1 MAGKLGKF
9 QMVGFQHWKGLTKEN
24 HLGSIFQLAPQKAT
38 NLMVQ
43 LLAYYRGKTLDTFL
57 NQFPT
62 REFEDDNEYY
72 WDVIGS
78 SRRNIPLV
86 EARDE
91 NGTIVTR
98 DKGMIGVGTAPF
110 YLVFPEDWFADG
122 EYIVG
127 NLNEIYQFRIL
138 GDPRIEGTNAV
149 YKVELAG
156 GNTAGVPAERL
167 LAGERFSVEAAFVEK
182 ELSRKVGDVRFTS
195 PVSMRNEWS
204 IVRIQHKVPGSM
216 LNKKLAVGI
225 PIVNETE
232 GRYTKSVAT
241 MWMHNVDWEVEQ
253 QFSEYKNNAL
263 AFGRSNRNAN
273 GEYMNFGKSGN
284 VIKTGA
290 GLFEQME
297 VANTMYYNTF
307 SLKLLEDALYELSAS
322 KLNFGDRYFL
332 IKTGERGA
340 IQFHKEVLKTV
351 SGWTQFVLD
360 NSSVGVIQKT
370 QSKLHQ
376 NSLSAG
382 FQFVEYK
389 APNGVRVKIDVDP
402 FYDDPVRN
410 KILHPNGG
418 VAFSYRYDIMY
429 IGTMDQPNIFKC
441 KIKGDNE
448 YKAPNGV
455 RVKID
460 VDPFYDDPVRNKIL
474 HPNGGVAFSYRYDIM
489 YIGTMDQPNI
499 FKCKIKGDNEYRGY
513 QWGLRNPF
521 TGQKGNPYMSFDED
535 SAVIH
540 RMATLGICVLDPTRT
555 MSLIPAILQG

>member
-43 LLAYYRGKTLDTFL
+43 LLAFYRGKTLDTFL

-62 REFEDDNEYY
+62 KEFEDDSEYY

-78 SRRNIPLV
+78 SRRNIPLI

-91 NGTIVTR
+91 NGNVVTAESAN
-98 DKGMIGVGTAPF
+98 VGAGTVPF
-110 YLVFPEDWFADG
+110 YLVFGEDWFADG

-127 NLNEIYQFRIL
+127 NLNEVYQFRIIAE
-138 GDPRIEGTNAV
+138 PRMEGTNAV

-156 GNTAGVPAERL
+156 GNTTGCPAERL

-182 ELSRKVGDVRFTS
+182 EMSRKVGDIRFSS

-204 IVRIQHKVPGSM
+204 TIRIQHKVEGSM

-225 PIVNETE
+225 PIMKPAAS
-232 GRYTKSVAT
+232 GYTKSVAT

-297 VANTMYYNTF
+297 VSNTMYYNTF
-307 SLKLLEDALYELSAS
+307 SLKLLEDALYELSAA
-322 KLNFGDRYFL
+322 KLDFGDRYFI

-340 IQFHKEVLKTV
+340 INFHKEVLKTV

-360 NSSVGVIQKT
+360 NNSIGVVQKT
-370 QSKLHQ
+370 QSQLHT

-410 KILHPNGG
+410 KIQHPNGG
-418 VAFSYRYDIMY
+418 VAMSYRYDIMY

-441 KIKGDNE
+441 AIKGQ
-448 YKAPNGV
+448 
-455 RVKID
+455 
-460 VDPFYDDPVRNKIL
+460 
-474 HPNGGVAFSYRYDIM
+474 S
-489 YIGTMDQPNI
+489 
-499 FKCKIKGDNEYRGY
+499 EYRGY

-521 TGQKGNPYMSFDED
+521 TGQMNNPYMSFDED
-535 SAVIH
+535 SAVVH
-540 RMATLGICVLDPTRT
+540 RMAKLGICVLDPTRT

>member
-24 HLGSIFQLAPQKAT
+24 HLGSAFLTAPQKAT

-43 LLAYYRGKTLDTFL
+43 LLAYQRGKTLDTFL
-57 NQFPT
+57 NQFPVK
-62 REFEDDNEYY
+62 EFEDDSEYT

-91 NGTIVTR
+91 NGTVVEN
-98 DKGMIGVGTAPF
+98 DGSMVGVGTAPF
-110 YLVFPEDWFADG
+110 YLVFAEDWFADG

-127 NLNEIYQFRIL
+127 NLNELYQFRIL
-138 GDPRIEGTNAV
+138 GDPRMEGTNAV

-156 GNTAGVPAERL
+156 GNTTGCPAERL

-182 ELSRKVGDVRFTS
+182 ELSRKVGDIRFST

-204 IVRIQHKVPGSM
+204 NIRIQHKVPGSM

-225 PIVNETE
+225 PIVKDGKKDVKN
-232 GRYTKSVAT
+232 
-241 MWMHNVDWEVEQ
+241 MWMHVVDYEVEV

-290 GLFEQME
+290 GLYEQME

-307 SLKLLEDALYELSAS
+307 SIKLLEDALYELSAA
-322 KLNFGDRYFL
+322 KLDFGERYFV

-340 IQFHKEVLKTV
+340 IQFHKAVLNTV
-351 SGWTQFVLD
+351 SGWTQFDL
-360 NSSVGVIQKT
+360 SGAALGVVKKT
-370 QSKLHQ
+370 GSNLHS
-376 NSLSAG
+376 NALSAG
-382 FQFVEYK
+382 FQFVEYL
-389 APNGVRVKIDVDP
+389 APNGVRVKVDVDP
-402 FYDDPVRN
+402 YYDDVVRN
-410 KILHPNGG
+410 KIQHPNGG
-418 VAFSYRYDIMY
+418 VAMSYRYDIMY

-441 KIKGDNE
+441 QIKG
-448 YKAPNGV
+448 
-455 RVKID
+455 
-460 VDPFYDDPVRNKIL
+460 
-474 HPNGGVAFSYRYDIM
+474 
-489 YIGTMDQPNI
+489 QP
-499 FKCKIKGDNEYRGY
+499 EYRGY
-513 QWGLRNPF
+513 QWGPFRNPF
-521 TGQKGNPYMSFDED
+521 TGAANNPYASFDED
-535 SAVIH
+535 AAVIH
-540 RMATLGICVLDPTRT
+540 KYATLGICVLDPTRT